1 MSALETRIPPPLVAL
16 ILGAVAW
23 GVGGPALDFPGRPV
37 FAIHAAAL
45 GLAIEIV
52 AAFAFRKAATTVL
65 PWTPERSSAL
75 VTSGLYRFSRNPMYL
90 GQALLL
96 TAWVLYLGTWPAL
109 AAVPAYVLY
118 LNRFQIGP
126 EERILAAKFGAAYDA
141 YRARVRRWI

>member
-1 MSALETRIPPPLVAL
+1 MTTLETRVPPPLVAL
-16 ILGAVAW
+16 ALGAIAW
-23 GVGGPALDFPGRPV
+23 GVGGLEYDLPGRTV

-45 GLAIEIV
+45 GLAIEI
-52 AAFAFRKAATTVL
+52 AAALAFRKAATTVL

>member
-1 MSALETRIPPPLVAL
+1 LTTLETRVPPPLVAL
-16 ILGAVAW
+16 ALGAIAW
-23 GVGGPALDFPGRPV
+23 DVGGLEYDLPGRTV

-52 AAFAFRKAATTVL
+52 AALAFRKAATTVL

-90 GQALLL
+90 GQAMLL

>member
-1 MSALETRIPPPLVAL
+1 MRALETRIPPPLVAL
-16 ILGAVAW
+16 ALGAIAW
-23 GVGGPALDFPGRPV
+23 GVGGLEYVLPGRTV

-52 AAFAFRKAATTVL
+52 AALAFRKAATTVL